1 MEITECVCWVDGR
14 GKSCSSKVVRHTLPL
29 RGFQFVAGSERRE
42 KTAMGADESC
52 SVVTSNQ
59 IRLVGKEVEH
69 CVQAWDDSTPSFV
82 NGYLGSHVQF
92 FKIHRLLMLRVQ
104 SSKL

>member
-1 MEITECVCWVDGR
+1 MLGGWKREELFIQSGETH
-14 GKSCSSKVVRHTLPL
+14 SSPP
-29 RGFQFVAGSERRE
+29 GFQFVAGSERRE
-42 KTAMGADESC
+42 KTAIGAHGSC

-69 CVQAWDDSTPSFV
+69 CVQAWDDSTPSFI